1 MPDILAASSEH
12 VLNDG
17 WMQVLLHL
25 SVEGKWN

>member
-17 WMQVLLHL
+17 WMQVLHL
-25 SVEGKWN
+25 SVEGEWN